1 MEETAEQKEIGME
14 EMKENE
20 GRWLQRAK
28 ENEIIASYVLFLRCD
43 IGTT

>member
-20 GRWLQRAK
+20 GGWLERA
-28 ENEIIASYVLFLRCD
+28 EQNEIIASYVLFFTPNY
-43 IGTT
+43 I